1 MRILI
6 VDDDA
11 RLRSFL
17 DRGLGESGFE
27 CEQAG
32 SAAEARERLESSP
45 AIDLLL
51 LDITMPGEDGLDLL
65 ADLRARAIGVPTLFL
80 TARQEVEDRV
90 RGLELGADDYLVKPF
105 AFEELLARIRAIV
118 RRRESAPVIER
129 GPLRVDPARHV
140 VHHGTMRVELSPREF
155 GLLVALLDARGA
167 VVRREALLHEVW
179 GIEFDPGTNTVDV
192 TVGRL
197 RKRLHATGPTRIET
211 VVGEGYRLVLPE
223 DELEA

>member
-1 MRILI
+1 
-6 VDDDA
+6 
-11 RLRSFL
+11 
-17 DRGLGESGFE
+17 
-27 CEQAG
+27 
-32 SAAEARERLESSP
+32 
-45 AIDLLL
+45 LL

-140 VHHGTMRVELSPREF
+140 VHHGTQRVELSPREF

-167 VVRREALLHEVW
+167 VVR
-179 GIEFDPGTNTVDV
+179 
-192 TVGRL
+192 
-197 RKRLHATGPTRIET
+197 
-211 VVGEGYRLVLPE
+211 
-223 DELEA
+223 